1 MGFFV
6 IYSPV
11 HKQFVTV
18 RPANSALGGKKSF
31 DGAQIG
37 VWPSS
42 HVTTID
48 RDFYSPHYYPA
59 AIARKEAHE
68 SVNRHGIATLRRPDY
83 EIEVD
88 NDEVHYFR
96 KQTPFVEYTPEYK
109 QFWYTRR
116 ELVAFINEVYRTS
129 AETLGW
135 QIIAMCGE
143 PISTTTTVVFIPS
156 APAVEIFTE

>member
-1 MGFFV
+1 MVFFV
-6 IYSPV
+6 LYCPIRKKYVS
-11 HKQFVTV
+11 V
-18 RPANSALGGKKSF
+18 RPPNSALGGKKTF
-31 DGAQIG
+31 DAAQIG
-37 VWPSS
+37 QWPSS

-83 EIEVD
+83 EIDVD
-88 NDEVHYFR
+88 INEVHYFR

-109 QFWYTRR
+109 QFFYTRR

-129 AETLGW
+129 VETLGW
-135 QIIAMCGE
+135 EIWTLNGE
-143 PISTTTTVVFIPS
+143 PVSTTTTVMVIPS